1 MIIEN
6 SKTYDGAA
14 VEEMF
19 FRPTFCGKA
28 AEELGIR
35 ILYNMPVPTNVP
47 LFKHNNNLLKEFA
60 SGWQGGSAATRTHK
74 SIEMKKLK
82 AESAYS
88 AEDYFSTI
96 YELLTNSAEVNLG
109 DLTGTDLEKAETELF
124 RRALAENIYACTWF
138 GDCDGEI
145 SDYNSIDGFLRN
157 VIDIKEAQ
165 GEGINLDIYDDV
177 PEFSVEAILRTTW
190 LKAADELR
198 ALASDGNLV
207 YFVSSDI
214 YDAYQFYLDKNGS
227 SNAYADTVNGRPVL
241 SYHGIPIVEIPAQ
254 KFELYRAQSFCILT
268 DRRNFVLA
276 LNTADSPEKEI
287 KMWYNPD
294 EMENR
299 QRVVFLAGTTVLDDN
314 LIAGYIF
321 DSSVTLTDYAAEV

>member
-6 SKTYDGAA
+6 SKTYDVAA
-14 VEEMF
+14 VEELF

-35 ILYNMPVPTNVP
+35 ILYNMPLPTKVP
-47 LFKHNNNLLKEFA
+47 LFKHNNNLLKGFT
-60 SGWQGGSAATRTHK
+60 SGWQGGTAATRTHK
-74 SIEMKKLK
+74 SIEMTKLK

-96 YELLTNSAEVNLG
+96 YELITNSAEVNLG

-138 GDCDGEI
+138 GDSNEEI
-145 SDYNSIDGFLRN
+145 SEYTSMDGLIRQIIN
-157 VIDIKEAQ
+157 IKENS
-165 GEGINLDIYDDV
+165 GETVALDIYDTTQDL
-177 PEFSVEAILRTTW
+177 SVESILRNAW
-190 LKAADELR
+190 VSAKDELR
-198 ALASDGNLV
+198 ALASEGNLV

-214 YDAYQFYLDKNGS
+214 YDAYQFYLDKSGS
-227 SNAYADTVNGRPVL
+227 SNAYADTVNGRPTL

-254 KFELYRAQSFCILT
+254 KYTLIRAQAFCILT
-268 DRRNFVLA
+268 DRRNLVLA

-299 QRVVFLAGTTVLDDN
+299 QRVVFLAGTAVLDND
-314 LIAGYIF
+314 LLAGAIYDEGI
-321 DSSVTLTDYAAEV
+321 TLTDYAAEA